1 METMT
6 LTRAQHLYKIA
17 SPGQRVYRL
26 RQLQALV
33 HAALVA
39 KSATTGAMQKGL
51 QKDLQKG
58 KP

>member
-1 METMT
+1 MT
-6 LTRAQHLYKIA
+6 ALTRAQHLYKIA
-17 SPGQRVYRL
+17 EPGQRAYRL

-33 HAALVA
+33 HEALVA

-58 KP
+58 KL